1 MKEKETK
8 GEIKKELTQQV
19 LLLLRSITTLL
30 VVVVVVVVVP
40 PILLPSTAAAADRVG
55 HHRHIQKSP
64 PRPQVTRIFFK
75 SFVSESTWGFVAFVW
90 KKKKLLY
97 NPSCAVG
104 NLEDHLLFLSSF
116 VDLIESKQTKIF
128 GISLSPTGTVCVRH
142 IIGNQSNRPNG
153 ATSKFIR

>member
-1 MKEKETK
+1 
-8 GEIKKELTQQV
+8 
-19 LLLLRSITTLL
+19 
-30 VVVVVVVVVP
+30 
-40 PILLPSTAAAADRVG
+40 
-55 HHRHIQKSP
+55 
-64 PRPQVTRIFFK
+64 
-75 SFVSESTWGFVAFVW
+75 VAFVW

-97 NPSCAVG
+97 NPSWAVG

-153 ATSKFIR
+153 ATSKFIRWRTTQILADRMLCWFCLFVACFWAQTVSELDGWRRRHGCCCCLINLARQLTLP